1 MFNSPFDSFHNTV
14 AEAKDE
20 REQLD
25 RLLTIST
32 PRERLLVVGVALL
45 LCILLA
51 WLFFGSVTR
60 SLAVDG
66 VLLEPG
72 VAAPEGQ
79 RSVQALVWFE
89 GDVAEDI
96 EAGVPVAIEVDL
108 AGGTSG
114 TLDGV
119 IETISPAPVSEE
131 LRAVASAAPVTVH
144 RVDIALDESLD
155 LASLAGSK
163 CRIVIE
169 LGTQAPVAF
178 LD

>member
-1 MFNSPFDSFHNTV
+1 MFNSPFNSFHNTV

-66 VLLEPG
+66 VLLQPG
-72 VAAPEGQ
+72 IDAPEGNH
-79 RSVQALVWFE
+79 RSVQALVWIE

-96 EAGVPVAIEVDL
+96 EAGVPVTIEL
-108 AGGTSG
+108 AGGESG
-114 TLDGV
+114 TLDGA

-131 LRAVASAAPVTVH
+131 LTAVASAAPVSVH
-144 RVDIALDESLD
+144 RVGIALDEDLD

>member
-51 WLFFGSVTR
+51 WLFFGSVAR

-72 VAAPEGQ
+72 IDSPEGQ
-79 RSVQALVWFE
+79 RSVQALVWIE
-89 GDVAEDI
+89 GDVAKEI
-96 EAGVPVAIEVDL
+96 EAGVPVVLELAL
-108 AGGTSG
+108 AGEDAGAF
-114 TLDGV
+114 DGV
-119 IETISPAPVSEE
+119 IQTMSPAPVSED
-131 LRAVASAAPVTVH
+131 LAAVASAVPVTVH

-169 LGTQAPVAF
+169 LGSQAPVAF
-178 LD
+178 FD